1 MSAKRSEHTKM
12 LKRFD
17 AQTRAWTGQIEQQ
30 KRIIDRLLAANVAY
44 ADGLHEVQHEAKDV
58 RQARS
63 MARSATEKAQA
74 ILAVESHEG
83 ATDNKEN
90 NR

>member
-17 AQTRAWTGQIEQQ
+17 AQTRAWTSQIERQ
-30 KRIIDRLLAANVAY
+30 KEVINRLVAANAVY
-44 ADGLHEVQHEAKDV
+44 ADGLHEVEHEAKDV

-63 MARSATEKAQA
+63 MARSATEKAKA
-74 ILAVESHEG
+74 ILAVEPDAGPASQ
-83 ATDNKEN
+83 KEN
-90 NR
+90 

>member
-1 MSAKRSEHTKM
+1 MSAKRSKHTEM
-12 LKRFD
+12 LRRFD
-17 AQTRAWTGQIEQQ
+17 AQTKRWTEQIERQ
-30 KRIIDRLLAANVAY
+30 KGIIDRLLAANVAY

-74 ILAVESHEG
+74 ILAVEPDAGPASQ
-83 ATDNKEN
+83 KEN
-90 NR
+90 